1 MKLKRMLTL
10 CVMLMVILFTMSGC
24 MALHYTV
31 EITEDGGTLTQKV
44 LLAEEAKTFFED
56 SINRS
61 RAEANPDTTEAAGE
75 TEEVEIYEIDGDRFY
90 SAPICTD
97 SCDSQ
102 EALAARL
109 NALSLQET
117 LFLMYAQGGDV
128 DEEEMEAT
136 LAMIGIEEELL
147 YILRD
152 VRIETNAFSGEV
164 TVSGYII
171 SYQESDEVLPV
182 VLDLKFPGE
191 ILEHSVGKKTD
202 NNTLQ
207 VVLTEYWTEGTDTAF
222 SVRAKLPG
230 ANGWI
235 FAVLAVLVG
244 AAMPC
249 FVIWRKRRGQ
259 KGQATAEETAQEEA
273 AQATEEAGSEEQA
286 EQTPGEEP
294 EQSVQSE

>member
-24 MALHYTV
+24 MGLHYTV
-31 EITEDGGTLTQKV
+31 EITEEGGTLTQAII
-44 LLAEEAKTFFED
+44 AEEAAT
-56 SINRS
+56 
-61 RAEANPDTTEAAGE
+61 E
-75 TEEVEIYEIDGDRFY
+75 TEEVEIYEVNGSRY
-90 SAPICTD
+90 ARAQLNAD
-97 SCDSQ
+97 SFDSHD
-102 EALAARL
+102 ALAKRL
-109 NALSLQET
+109 NGLAMQEIFAWMNTSDEGMNKDAMAL
-117 LFLMYAQGGDV
+117 YASMMSG
-128 DEEEMEAT
+128 EMEP
-136 LAMIGIEEELL
+136 LR
-147 YILRD
+147 ILRD
-152 VRIETNAFSGEV
+152 VRIETDKFSGEV
-164 TVSGYII
+164 TISGCII
-171 SYQESDEVLPV
+171 CYQESDEVLPV